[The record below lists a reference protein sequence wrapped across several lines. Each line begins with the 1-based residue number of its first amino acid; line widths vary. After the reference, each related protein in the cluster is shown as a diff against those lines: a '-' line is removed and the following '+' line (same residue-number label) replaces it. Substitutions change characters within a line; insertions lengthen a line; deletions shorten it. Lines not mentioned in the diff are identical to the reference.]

1 MNNRNNFFLSQAWLF
16 LALTIFF
23 TGVVFIIKNYFFMS
37 LQPQMEEQLIQTDKT
52 AQKYVTEQTEDIF
65 EKDDEKVAT
74 ILKDYYASAAPFM
87 FYYFPDN
94 FEKSAQEYSK
104 LFWDFLSS
112 DAIKKWVY
120 DLHIQMHEKKYY
132 VRGKMKN
139 KSIKMY
145 GIEDLSKEEFLA
157 VAIHEFAHFVD
168 IYYFQKKVIRD
179 LSENFYGISWES
191 TKVIKPWLK
200 QSDFVSGYAMTNKYE
215 DFAESFTY
223 YILHNKDFL
232 QKAQKS
238 EVLMKKY
245 KYFWVYFFK
254 KDDFKQQDFS
264 KENEVLDYYRDITK
278 IPFDIEN
285 LLQYLKK
292 WI

>member
-1 MNNRNNFFLSQAWLF
+1 MNNRNSPSQVWLF
-16 LALTIFF
+16 IAVTIFF
-23 TGVVFIIKNYFFMS
+23 TGVVFIIKNYFFMT
-37 LQPQMEEQLIQTDKT
+37 LQPQMEEQLIETDKT
-52 AQKYVTEQTEDIF
+52 IEEYKVDEPEDIF
-65 EKDDEKVAT
+65 EKDDEKVAI

-87 FYYFPDN
+87 FHYFPDN
-94 FEKSAQEYSK
+94 FEEIAQDYSK
-104 LFWDFLSS
+104 IFWDFLSS
-112 DAIKKWVY
+112 DAIKKSVF
-120 DLHIQMHEKKYY
+120 DLHVQIHQNKYD

-191 TKVIKPWLK
+191 TKVMQAGLK
-200 QSDFVSGYAMTNKYE
+200 QSDFVSWYAMTNKYE

-223 YILHNKDFL
+223 YVLHNKDFL
-232 QKAQKS
+232 QKAEKS
-238 EVLMKKY
+238 EILMKKY

-264 KENEVLDYYRDITK
+264 IENEVLDYYRDITK

>member
-1 MNNRNNFFLSQAWLF
+1 MNNKNSPSQVWLF
-16 LALTIFF
+16 IAVTIFL
-23 TGVVFIIKNYFFMS
+23 TGVVFLIKNYFFVS
-37 LQPQMEEQLIQTDKT
+37 FQPQMEEQLIETDKNIEEY
-52 AQKYVTEQTEDIF
+52 QVQEPDDFF
-65 EKDDEKVAT
+65 ETDDEKVSN
-74 ILKDYYASAAPFM
+74 ILKEYYASAAPFM
-87 FYYFPDN
+87 FHYFPDN
-94 FEKSAQEYSK
+94 FDKIGQDYSK

-112 DAIKKWVY
+112 DMIKKSVF
-120 DLHIQMHEKKYY
+120 DLHVQMHQNKYD

-223 YILHNKDFL
+223 YVLHNQDFL

-238 EVLMKKY
+238 EILMKKY

-264 KENEVLDYYRDITK
+264 IDNEVLDYYRDITK